1 MSSPYSVRFLVI
13 LSVAL
18 VDVVVAEIDIAFVG
32 KRCPGLICEG
42 IVRDSLLGVD
52 SSRQPLPE
60 SEQHVDVVHAYDLV
74 FLHIR
79 MSVMWQRAGLAIIAL
94 AVLAVG
100 CKIFWSTSFQEKQ
113 HSAQRSHATLTNT
126 WVESGLE
133 EEEPLTSA
141 APTIDIERS
150 PFDDTVP
157 HGLPG
162 LLLRSIIICLPC
174 IGAGY
179 NLTVIGA
186 SLPSLALTY
195 GLNAALEGV
204 VVSVYCGGCIIGAVL
219 TSRLADHW
227 GRKFILVMSS
237 VLLLLA
243 HITMITSMSLWFF
256 ILGRSLV
263 GVSCGLA
270 TTLAPM
276 YIAEL
281 VPRARRGFLVSLQEQ
296 AASMGLLFGFA
307 AASMQDASFRHHA
320 ILGSIFP
327 LLALCSMPLVAESP
341 RWLIGHNRIEE
352 AGKIMY
358 QYIAD
363 RDEAAQSL
371 KACQSSTKQKA
382 HTEITAGTVYSALVG
397 SPAARR
403 RLSMASA
410 ISALEEFIG
419 IETSDAFCIQ
429 FLIEGG
435 LQQATVAMLLIGMV
449 VLKGFVLLA
458 SGVLLDSC
466 GRKPALYVSFGG
478 MALTLL
484 GSSWAFAKGHAV
496 ALAVMW
502 LFFNLAYAAGLGNV
516 CPVLCSESFPDQRTR
531 GVGIAFTYIL
541 NRLVG
546 ALMTGTYPVLHQDI
560 GASNI
565 FLLWATAAFGGLAFT
580 YFCMVETRGRVLED
594 C

>member
-1 MSSPYSVRFLVI
+1 MS
-13 LSVAL
+13 A
-18 VDVVVAEIDIAFVG
+18 
-32 KRCPGLICEG
+32 
-42 IVRDSLLGVD
+42 
-52 SSRQPLPE
+52 
-60 SEQHVDVVHAYDLV
+60 
-74 FLHIR
+74 
-79 MSVMWQRAGLAIIAL
+79 MWQRVAIAIIAL
-94 AVLAVG
+94 AALASG
-100 CKIFWSTSFQEKQ
+100 WKIWCFTSHQAKE
-113 HSAQRSHATLTNT
+113 HSRQRDSVSLTGTTLAG
-126 WVESGLE
+126 SGLE
-133 EEEPLTSA
+133 EEEPLTSPD
-141 APTIDIERS
+141 PTIDIEENR
-150 PFDDTVP
+150 FHDVVP
-157 HGLPG
+157 YGLPG

-174 IGAGY
+174 IGSGY
-179 NLTVIGA
+179 NLTIIGA
-186 SLPSLALTY
+186 SLPSLVLTY
-195 GLNAALEGV
+195 ELDAALEGV

-219 TSRLADHW
+219 TSRLADDL
-227 GRKFILVMSS
+227 GRKFILVLSS

-243 HITMITSMSLWFF
+243 HIIMITSMSLWIFVV
-256 ILGRSLV
+256 GRSLV

-281 VPRARRGFLVSLQEQ
+281 VPRARRGFLVSVQEQ
-296 AASMGLLFGFA
+296 AVSLGLLFGFA
-307 AASMQDASFRHHA
+307 AASMPDVSFRHHA

-327 LLALCSMPLVAESP
+327 LVGLCSMPLVAESP
-341 RWLIGHNRIEE
+341 RWLISKQYFEQ
-352 AGKIMY
+352 AGRIMY

-371 KACQSSTKQKA
+371 KACQSSAKQKA
-382 HTEITAGTVYSALVG
+382 HSEFNARTVYTALLG

-403 RLSMASA
+403 RLTMASA

-435 LQQATVAMLLIGMV
+435 IQQATVAMLLIGMV
-449 VLKGFVLLA
+449 LAKGFVLLA

-466 GRKPALYVSFGG
+466 GRKPSLYVSFGG

-484 GSSWAFAKGHAV
+484 GCSWAFAKGQTAT
-496 ALAVMW
+496 LAVMW
-502 LFFNLAYAAGLGNV
+502 LLFNLAYAAGLGNV

-560 GASNI
+560 GASSI
-565 FLLWATAAFGGLAFT
+565 FLLWAAAALGGLAFT